1 MKFDRFD
8 FEQQIMTCWS
18 VVEDLKA
25 VAESSDY
32 TKVSEDDYQNALL
45 GMATLY
51 QMKFEKLWSQF
62 EASFKYYR
70 KEQQEAYQRGLEQ
83 ATEEQDSEEDD
94 WLQIQEAVN
103 EFNDDPP
110 SETEAWHWTRGAM

>member
-62 EASFKYYR
+62 EASFKYYQ
-70 KEQQEAYQRGLEQ
+70 KEQKEAYQRGL
-83 ATEEQDSEEDD
+83 ADAAEEQDTEDRD
-94 WLQIQEAVN
+94 WLEAQEAVN
-103 EFNDDPP
+103 EFNDEPQ